1 MTIQNA
7 RKSAFWAS
15 MVAVCLAAATAVG
28 AERTLSADGKT
39 LTFDIPADSVYTNTV
54 TIESTVTNI
63 VKVGGGEACFVPQT
77 NNAYRGGILIR
88 EGFLSGLQRS
98 FGNPANIT
106 IESDPDTGVGGAIVF
121 LDLLPG
127 ALGTGQSPFWNTK
140 WHVSGAGPDGT
151 GAIQRP
157 VTHCDHVVNGFMQ
170 EIWLD
175 GDTTINC
182 GSRWGFASTTLY
194 MNNHK
199 LTLSPPSSI
208 RPIRASSSSRA
219 AATCRSRIRARFS

>member
-1 MTIQNA
+1 MKRA
-7 RKSAFWAS
+7 AFVTCV
-15 MVAVCLAAATAVG
+15 VAVAASAVFAQG
-28 AERTLSADGKT
+28 ERTLSADGKT
-39 LTFDIPADSVYTNTV
+39 LTFDVPADAVYTNTV
-54 TIESTVTNI
+54 PIETTVTNI
-63 VKVGGGEACFVPQT
+63 IKVGGGEACFVPQT

-170 EIWLD
+170 E
-175 GDTTINC
+175 TTPRSTAVRGG
-182 GSRWGFASTTLY
+182 GSRPRRCT
-194 MNNHK
+194 
-199 LTLSPPSSI
+199 
-208 RPIRASSSSRA
+208 
-219 AATCRSRIRARFS
+219 